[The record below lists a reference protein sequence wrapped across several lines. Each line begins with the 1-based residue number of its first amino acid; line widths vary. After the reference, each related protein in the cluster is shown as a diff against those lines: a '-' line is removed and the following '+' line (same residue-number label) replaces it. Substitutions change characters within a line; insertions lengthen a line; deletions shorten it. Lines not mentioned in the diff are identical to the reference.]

1 MPPKFDRRF
10 RESDYGR
17 SQDHEKENL
26 LGEYHDDV
34 SDEEDFFGGKVPSS
48 SSRRVMQ
55 PDPKVQHVQRQ
66 VNEVVEIMHDNI
78 GKVLDRG
85 ERLDDLQEKSDDL
98 AYSASMFRVS
108 AKGLRSH
115 FWWQE
120 CKMRLL
126 LLIVVVVILLIIF
139 IPIIVKSTRQ
149 N

>member
-1 MPPKFDRRF
+1 MPPKFNRRL
-10 RESDYGR
+10 RESDYKQ
-17 SQDHEKENL
+17 SKEHEKENL

-34 SDEEDFFGGKVPSS
+34 SDEEDFFGGKTPPS
-48 SSRRVMQ
+48 RKVMQ
-55 PDPKVQHVQRQ
+55 QDPKIQHVQRQ
-66 VNEVVEIMHDNI
+66 VEEVVDIMHDNI

-85 ERLDDLQEKSDDL
+85 ERLEDLQEKSDDL

-139 IPIIVKSTRQ
+139 IPIIVKSTNQ